1 MGAFAGPSA
10 DMGMKRVQDLAWP
23 IIGLAA
29 VALSSW
35 LLFRELRGLSF
46 ASLRDAIIA
55 IPPTRWLLAIVSTS
69 VAYAALA
76 WYDRIALM
84 HLGHRID
91 WRFVA
96 LASFTAYAI
105 AHNVGASVFSGAV
118 IRYRAYSTRG
128 LSPSEIGVLVAFC
141 SFTFAI
147 GAATLGGLLLA
158 FSPWLVQRFDAAPL
172 WLGHAGALA
181 LLTAPALYVMGSLLR
196 LRPVRLGGFELVY
209 PRPPIAARQLLAG
222 PLELAGAA
230 GIIFFALP
238 AAANP
243 GFIVVLGVFI
253 ASFSLALVSHA
264 PGGLGVLEI
273 AFLEGMPDVPQANV
287 VAALLV
293 FRLLYLIIP
302 FVFALGVVLVFE
314 RHRWRALMHL
324 KGDRPHALGDHDWRR

>member
-1 MGAFAGPSA
+1 M
-10 DMGMKRVQDLAWP
+10 
-23 IIGLAA
+23 
-29 VALSSW
+29 SW
-35 LLFRELRGLSF
+35 ARSCI
-46 ASLRDAIIA
+46 S
-55 IPPTRWLLAIVSTS
+55 IP
-69 VAYAALA
+69 
-76 WYDRIALM
+76 
-84 HLGHRID
+84 
-91 WRFVA
+91 F
-96 LASFTAYAI
+96 
-105 AHNVGASVFSGAV
+105 
-118 IRYRAYSTRG
+118 
-128 LSPSEIGVLVAFC
+128 
-141 SFTFAI
+141 
-147 GAATLGGLLLA
+147 
-158 FSPWLVQRFDAAPL
+158 
-172 WLGHAGALA
+172 
-181 LLTAPALYVMGSLLR
+181 
-196 LRPVRLGGFELVY
+196 RLGGFELVY

-273 AFLEGMPDVPQANV
+273 AVLEGMPDVPQANV

-324 KGDRPHALGDHDWRR
+324 KGDRPHAIDDHDWRG